1 MASHVYT
8 GRWQLALHQ
17 KPLALSNVIQVVL
30 GREGVLGRVD
40 GGLVSP
46 VDIYLPR
53 WVTCQVTREG
63 TSSEER
69 AKDSPPS
76 QLRHRTIQNLST
88 HSAFS
93 LLPTFFLILLFTRFV
108 SHLKRHEQ

>member
-46 VDIYLPR
+46 VDI
-53 WVTCQVTREG
+53 
-63 TSSEER
+63 
-69 AKDSPPS
+69 
-76 QLRHRTIQNLST
+76 
-88 HSAFS
+88 
-93 LLPTFFLILLFTRFV
+93 
-108 SHLKRHEQ
+108 